1 MNEKLIE
8 RYANVPKG
16 FEPFLTSGTG
26 QSMLIAS
33 RAAEITPAS
42 DSPDNNV
49 FNFNITTTQIDRYN
63 DVVQSVG
70 GKLDNYKLNPVVLWN
85 HDSWSHPIGRS
96 MNQTVNATSIVA
108 DAMFHGETEDSRL
121 TLTLLQKGYLKATS
135 IGFVPMEWI
144 ERTPTEDE
152 QTYYSNWT
160 NVVREYTA
168 WDLLEFSI
176 VTVPAN
182 AGAVMTNAMLSKDP
196 FIKALRSAY
205 DDNVINFEMP
215 SVRKAL
221 SGLNLKSINNFRPI
235 IKVQHIPR
243 KTKMLELTDEQ
254 KQQVVAEFP
263 PAVATGF
270 KDYLISAFEASE
282 EDATAT
288 AALMQEAITQ
298 LLPEILSPAADATT
312 TEETV
317 TNAFKSLAGAIDKKG
332 AKLSAKNKALL
343 EEAMDFNKKASKTI
357 KAVIDAAADGEI
369 TDDEVDDIADS
380 NKSYLQRIK
389 ALESKI
395 KDLTTQQKPTDEVE
409 VSSEEEVEAFFADYV

>member
-1 MNEKLIE
+1 
-8 RYANVPKG
+8 
-16 FEPFLTSGTG
+16 
-26 QSMLIAS
+26 
-33 RAAEITPAS
+33 
-42 DSPDNNV
+42 
-49 FNFNITTTQIDRYN
+49 
-63 DVVQSVG
+63 
-70 GKLDNYKLNPVVLWN
+70 
-85 HDSWSHPIGRS
+85 
-96 MNQTVNATSIVA
+96 
-108 DAMFHGETEDSRL
+108 
-121 TLTLLQKGYLKATS
+121 
-135 IGFVPMEWI
+135 
-144 ERTPTEDE
+144 
-152 QTYYSNWT
+152 
-160 NVVREYTA
+160 
-168 WDLLEFSI
+168 
-176 VTVPAN
+176 
-182 AGAVMTNAMLSKDP
+182 
-196 FIKALRSAY
+196 
-205 DDNVINFEMP
+205 
-215 SVRKAL
+215 
-221 SGLNLKSINNFRPI
+221 
-235 IKVQHIPR
+235 
-243 KTKMLELTDEQ
+243 MLELTDEQ

-395 KDLTTQQKPTDEVE
+395 KDLTTQQKPTDGVE